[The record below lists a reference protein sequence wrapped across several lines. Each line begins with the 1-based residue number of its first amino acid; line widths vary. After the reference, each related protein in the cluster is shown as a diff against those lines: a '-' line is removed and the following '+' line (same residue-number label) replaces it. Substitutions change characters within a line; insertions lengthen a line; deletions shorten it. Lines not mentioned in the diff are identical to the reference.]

1 MVVHPMVSYLVDTL
15 DYETIFF
22 AKPPSI
28 PKQKFNVTVDI
39 LQLSYAVV
47 PHLLEQINIFIA

>member
-1 MVVHPMVSYLVDTL
+1 MVSYLVDTL